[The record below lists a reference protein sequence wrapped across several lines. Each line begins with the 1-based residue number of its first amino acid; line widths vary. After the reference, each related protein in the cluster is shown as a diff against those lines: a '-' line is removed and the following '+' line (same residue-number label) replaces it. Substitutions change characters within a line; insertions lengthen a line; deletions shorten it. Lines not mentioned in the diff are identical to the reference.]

1 MPISSALGSS
11 ALLPA
16 GLGHRNKIIN
26 GDMRINQRGSGSL
39 TGSGSVQF
47 PVDRWVVYNGTGTV
61 TFAQS
66 TVAPAGFTNS
76 LNATVT
82 ATGSYS
88 TAGYTEIRQSIEGFN
103 CQDLAWGTASAKPIT
118 ISFWV
123 RSSVV
128 GTYNVAIQNSGQ
140 NRTYVASFSILVANT
155 WEYKTIQIAGDITG
169 TWLVDNGIG
178 LHLWFQLGMGSNYDT
193 TGNTWVAGNLGS
205 TSGAIDFAANSGA
218 TFYLTGIQLEQN
230 YQPTPFEQRPI
241 GVELALCQRYYEKS
255 YASTTAPGTATYDR
269 LVTMTGSAGSATTGE
284 IIGNYYWAAVKR
296 VAPTVTWYD
305 HAGNSNRVT
314 RLQYGVA
321 NHGNNVAAAGTVTE
335 VMAVVSSTSGNTG
348 QSLQFHFVADVEL

>member
-16 GLGHRNKIIN
+16 GLGHRNKFIN
-26 GDMRINQRGSGSL
+26 GDMRIAQRGTAVI
-39 TGSGSVQF
+39 TGSGSAQY

-169 TWLVDNGIG
+169 TWLVDNSVG

-218 TFYLTGIQLEQN
+218 TFYLTGVQLEQN

-241 GVELALCQRYYEKS
+241 GVELALCQRYYCTVADGAFATNLNVGLTHYYQAGFLVARCS
-255 YASTTAPGTATYDR
+255 FPVSMRSNAITLVATSGT
-269 LVTMTGSAGSATTGE
+269 
-284 IIGNYYWAAVKR
+284 NYYIN
-296 VAPTVTWYD
+296 YSNNNGGD
-305 HAGNSNRVT
+305 GFNSWT
-314 RLQYGVA
+314 L
-321 NHGNNVAAAGTVTE
+321 NVVNFNEALIYNGSE
-335 VMAVVSSTSGNTG
+335 VSGTSGYAGDCRLNNALAKV
-348 QSLQFHFVADVEL
+348 SFSAEL